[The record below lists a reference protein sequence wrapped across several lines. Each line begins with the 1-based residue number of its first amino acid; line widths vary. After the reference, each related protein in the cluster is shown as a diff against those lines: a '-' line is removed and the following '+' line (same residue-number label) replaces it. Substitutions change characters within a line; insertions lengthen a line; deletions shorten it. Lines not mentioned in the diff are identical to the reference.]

1 MLLVGV
7 MRSSVTVLRATVNVL
22 LFFVSALYNAVVACD
37 AMKYTVPAPT
47 SVITPLLLIVA
58 TLGLLDS

>member
-1 MLLVGV
+1 MPLGWV

-22 LFFVSALYNAVVACD
+22 LFFVSALYNAVAACD

-47 SVITPLLLIVA
+47 SVITPLLFIDA
-58 TLGLLDS
+58 TLGLLGS